1 MKNNY
6 FRITKLLTNLDNL
19 NIIMPLQDFLF
30 YFKLGWS
37 HIVSFDAL
45 DHQLFI
51 LALVAVYT
59 SKNLKQVLILI
70 TAFTIGHSL
79 TLLLSVLDIIRFSS
93 KWVEFLIPCT
103 IFITALSNLLKKDFS
118 LKAVHTNYYLA
129 LLFGLVHGMG
139 FANSVRMMLAKDQN
153 IGWGLFGF
161 NVGLEIGQIFFVI
174 IILVFTWLALS
185 FFKIKRREWIIF
197 ISAAVFSLALQM
209 ALERIPF

>member
-70 TAFTIGHSL
+70 TAFTSYHE
-79 TLLLSVLDIIRFSS
+79 V
-93 KWVEFLIPCT
+93 
-103 IFITALSNLLKKDFS
+103 
-118 LKAVHTNYYLA
+118 TNQ
-129 LLFGLVHGMG
+129 FG
-139 FANSVRMMLAKDQN
+139 
-153 IGWGLFGF
+153 
-161 NVGLEIGQIFFVI
+161 
-174 IILVFTWLALS
+174 
-185 FFKIKRREWIIF
+185 
-197 ISAAVFSLALQM
+197 
-209 ALERIPF
+209 